1 MTRATALQIYKH
13 LPKKDCGRCFEKTC
27 MAYSMKLSI
36 GQTSKLECP
45 PLTKKQKKAIIE
57 LIAPAIHAV
66 TIGCAGNAVTIG
78 GEEVLY
84 RHEYRFVNPTAI
96 FIEISDNMIA
106 AEIEKRI
113 DYVKNFQPERLG
125 KKQRLD
131 GICVKCTSGDKARY
145 AETIE
150 WISKKYDGPL
160 ILSADSP
167 ELMSAAVSIVKDRK
181 PLLYSATLDNW
192 KDMKRIALKYNAS
205 LVLYSSDLEALRR
218 TAKKIASTGFSDM
231 VFDPGI
237 SWGKDL
243 PSTVNKLTLLRK
255 SAAEGMKDA
264 GYPLTGF
271 TESVYEQN
279 HKDEEARAFD
289 ESLLAGLLVCR
300 YASLIVMRTIEPW
313 ALLPV
318 LTLRQSLYS
327 DPTVEPSVE
336 AKLYSV
342 GTPDKDSP
350 LIVTTNF
357 ALTYYSVAKDL
368 EGAGISAHILVV
380 DTGGLAVTVAL
391 AAEKLTAQVIK
402 EALNNVKETV
412 GHKKVII
419 PGAAA
424 QLKPDLETSS
434 GWTVLTGPQDSSAL
448 PAFLKESLRGTP

>member
-27 MAYSMKLSI
+27 MAYAMKLSM

-45 PLTKKQKKAIIE
+45 PLTQKQKKAIE
-57 LIAPAIHAV
+57 YLIAPAIRAV
-66 TIGCAGNAVTIG
+66 TIGLAGNAIKIG

-96 FIEISDNMIA
+96 FIEITDNMIA

-145 AETIE
+145 AETVE
-150 WISKKYDGPL
+150 WISRKYEGPL
-160 ILSADSP
+160 ILSADTP
-167 ELMSAAVSIVKDRK
+167 QIMSAAISIVKDRR
-181 PLLYSATLDNW
+181 PLMYSATPDNW
-192 KDMKRIALKYNAS
+192 KDMKRIAKKYNSS
-205 LVLYSSDLEALRR
+205 LALHSRDLEALRR
-218 TAKKIASTGFSDM
+218 TAKKIASTGFSDL
-231 VFDPGI
+231 VLDPGI

-243 PSTVNKLTLLRK
+243 PSTVDKFTRLRK
-255 SAAEGMKDA
+255 SAADGKKDLN
-264 GYPLTGF
+264 YPLMGSTA
-271 TESVYEQN
+271 SVYGQN
-279 HKDEEARAFD
+279 RKDLEACEYD
-289 ESLLAGLLVCR
+289 ESLLAGLLICR

-336 AKLYSV
+336 AKLYTV

-357 ALTYYSVAKDL
+357 ALTYFSVSKDL

-402 EALNNVKETV
+402 EALNSVKETV

-424 QLKPDLETSS
+424 QLKQDLETAS
-434 GWTVLTGPQDSSAL
+434 GWTVLSGPQDSSAL
-448 PAFLKESLRGTP
+448 PTFLKESWRETS